1 MKYVINDDPL
11 RYIVLTEEY
20 HRSWK
25 LSGKEPMKAYG
36 VVNAWKAERDNAV
49 IKFERFYKVNL
60 PAYAVSV
67 ITFLIIMA
75 IYMPGR
81 KSIWRVIK

>member
-1 MKYVINDDPL
+1 MVEDEPL
-11 RYIVLTEEY
+11 RYIVLAEEY

-36 VVNAWKAERDNAV
+36 VVNAWEAEKGDGQV
-49 IKFERFYKVNL
+49 IRFERFYRVNL

-67 ITFLIIMA
+67 ITFLIIMP
-75 IYMPGR
+75 IYICPVGKAPGG
-81 KSIWRVIK
+81 